1 MDIKNDDRSSPVK
14 NNIQFGST
22 ESDTVCDS
30 SFSFNELI
38 KDVGRQS
45 LKAIKWFVLVLLAF
59 GLPNI
64 IFLIISLFKYGNKAM
79 NESSFCLFIILF
91 IGLTSTAFALY
102 CTYKYILVDTLNIGY
117 KYLTP
122 LFKKICVK
130 IIEKIISGGNRL
142 MGKRDVEKMLNVG
155 SLMIE
160 VYGKKL
166 PNYLQ
171 KSVKFILRRIPFSD
185 FLFNMQDDLKSGRKD
200 SKTLSE
206 MLYIQLDTYIKNV
219 FFKNNSMKWIT
230 WFLPLNI
237 IIQIILLIYIK

>member
-1 MDIKNDDRSSPVK
+1 MDIKNDDRNSLLK
-14 NNIQFGST
+14 NNIECGST
-22 ESDTVCDS
+22 QSDTVCDS

-64 IFLIISLFKYGNKAM
+64 IFLIISLFKYGNKAI

-91 IGLTSTAFALY
+91 IGLISTAFALY

-117 KYLTP
+117 NYLTP

-142 MGKRDVEKMLNVG
+142 MGKRDVEKC
-155 SLMIE
+155 
-160 VYGKKL
+160 
-166 PNYLQ
+166 
-171 KSVKFILRRIPFSD
+171 
-185 FLFNMQDDLKSGRKD
+185 
-200 SKTLSE
+200 
-206 MLYIQLDTYIKNV
+206 
-219 FFKNNSMKWIT
+219 
-230 WFLPLNI
+230 
-237 IIQIILLIYIK
+237 

>member
-1 MDIKNDDRSSPVK
+1 
-14 NNIQFGST
+14 
-22 ESDTVCDS
+22 
-30 SFSFNELI
+30 
-38 KDVGRQS
+38 
-45 LKAIKWFVLVLLAF
+45 
-59 GLPNI
+59 
-64 IFLIISLFKYGNKAM
+64 
-79 NESSFCLFIILF
+79 
-91 IGLTSTAFALY
+91 
-102 CTYKYILVDTLNIGY
+102 
-117 KYLTP
+117 
-122 LFKKICVK
+122 
-130 IIEKIISGGNRL
+130 